1 MESGVCMTVTDPP
14 VRRVRSIS
22 ISLLLSMI
30 LLIVC
35 IVGFLSFNGYLYA
48 KSNFERES
56 TLLQAQTEQNIV
68 EAMRLE
74 EITWNVFDETLNDQM
89 KDGLTAVLLEYNGTG
104 GKIDKMDLVRVK
116 NSLGKN
122 YDIYVIN
129 ESGVII
135 FTTYTPE
142 LGMDFR
148 QVPYFYDYLTK
159 IRQSE
164 GFFPDRIIRDNLGAG
179 VLRKFAYMPTPD
191 HYYILELGLSGTIFD
206 VINQQLDDK
215 DNIQRIVSVNPYVE
229 QFTIYNSMGR
239 RIDNN
244 SFPEKTVQGYISEVL
259 KNRKTLEVQDP
270 EHRRITRY
278 LFVDLKVDKYGSD
291 PSRIVVITYDL
302 QLIQDALNRLIL
314 FQIVTII
321 AALVIGCALA
331 WGFSRRITRPIKKI
345 VGDINIIAHGD
356 LEHRIGKT
364 ESTEFAILET
374 STNMMVD
381 SLKLAL
387 QQVKDGENLRRE
399 IIDQLPVAVFM
410 KSIQD
415 GKYTFWNKASERI
428 FELGAPEVIGKT
440 DEELFS
446 KEMRSAIFLEDREAI
461 HNHISVSNKKIFN
474 KSQGQRLLHMIIVP
488 IYNSENT
495 LQYILGIG
503 EDLTEETRNLKMDL
517 LFSIT
522 RRDIL
527 DQLSVIMNYLERA
540 QLRTT
545 HEAMQMFF
553 DKTIESIESIRKQM
567 AFGKSLQDV
576 GITTQAWQ
584 PVKKTWNDVVRLL
597 PLNNVDI
604 TVELPD
610 IELYADPLLPRV
622 FYNLLMNALHH
633 GGNQL
638 SKIRLYSRLSGE
650 SLILIVEDNGT
661 GIPSDKKEKIFEFGS
676 GKGLGSGLFLI
687 REILG
692 NTGIIITETGTTGTG
707 AKFEIFIPKGKFR
720 LTS

>member
-1 MESGVCMTVTDPP
+1 MV
-14 VRRVRSIS
+14 
-22 ISLLLSMI
+22 
-30 LLIVC
+30 LLIIC
-35 IVGFLSFNGYLYA
+35 IVGFLSFNGYLYT
-48 KSNFERES
+48 KTNFERES

-74 EITWNVFDETLNDQM
+74 EITWNVFDETLNEQM
-89 KDGLTAVLLEYNGTG
+89 MEGLTAVLLEYNRTG
-104 GKIDKMDLVRVK
+104 GETDRMDLAMVK

-122 YDIYVIN
+122 YDIYLIN

-135 FTTYTPE
+135 STTYIPE
-142 LGMDFR
+142 LGMDFK

-164 GFFPDRIIRDNLGAG
+164 GFFPDRIIRDNLGSG
-179 VLRKFAYMPTPD
+179 QLRKFAYMPTPD
-191 HYYILELGLSGTIFD
+191 HHYILELGLSGTTFD

-215 DNIQRIVSVNPYVE
+215 NNIQRIISVNPYVE
-229 QFTIYNSMGR
+229 QFTIFNSMGR
-239 RIDNN
+239 RLDNN
-244 SFPEKTVQGYISEVL
+244 SLPEKTVQGYVTEVL

-270 EHRRITRY
+270 EHQRITRY

-291 PSRIVVITYDL
+291 PSRIVAITYDL

-314 FQIVTII
+314 FQFVTGI
-321 AALVIGCALA
+321 AAIGIGCALA
-331 WGFSRRITRPIKKI
+331 YVFSRRITRPITKI
-345 VGDINIIAHGD
+345 VDDVNIIAHGD
-356 LEHRIGKT
+356 LEHRIGT
-364 ESTEFAILET
+364 TQSTEFAILET

-387 QQVKDGENLRRE
+387 RQVKDGENLRRE

-410 KSIQD
+410 KSLQD
-415 GKYTFWNKASERI
+415 GKYTFWNKSSERI
-428 FELGAPEVIGKT
+428 FELKASEVIGKT
-440 DEELFS
+440 DRELFS
-446 KEMRSAIFLEDREAI
+446 KEMISTIDHEDQEAI
-461 HNHISVSNKKIFN
+461 LNHIFISNKKISN

-495 LQYILGIG
+495 LQYILGIA

-527 DQLSVIMNYLERA
+527 DQLAVIMTYLERA
-540 QLRTT
+540 QLKTT
-545 HEAMQMFF
+545 HEAMQIFF

-567 AFGKSLQDV
+567 AFGKSLQDI

-584 PVKKTWNDVVRLL
+584 PVKKTWDDVVRLL
-597 PLNNVDI
+597 PANNVDI
-604 TVELPD
+604 TLEIPD

-622 FYNLLMNALHH
+622 FYNLLMNALNH
-633 GGNQL
+633 GGDHL
-638 SKIRLYSRLSGE
+638 TKIRLFSHLSGE
-650 SLILIVEDNGT
+650 SLLLIVQDNGS
-661 GIPSDKKEKIFEFGS
+661 GIPFDKKEKIFEFGC
-676 GKGLGSGLFLI
+676 GKGAGFGLFLI

-692 NTGIIITETGTTGTG
+692 NTGIMITETGLPGTG
-707 AKFEIFIPKGKFR
+707 AKFEILIPKGKFR
-720 LTS
+720 FTSLSG